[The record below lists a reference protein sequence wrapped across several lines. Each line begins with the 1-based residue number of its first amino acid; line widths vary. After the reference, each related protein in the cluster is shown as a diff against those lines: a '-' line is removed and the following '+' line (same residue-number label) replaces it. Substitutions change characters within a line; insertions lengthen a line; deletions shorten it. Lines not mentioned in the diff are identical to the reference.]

1 MDFWKVYETRQ
12 ESIDRALEG
21 YFRVNLKKL
30 PYFKN
35 PVIKEH
41 YQLLADYCLRRAK
54 RLRPVLTLLAYQ
66 AAGGKNIK
74 SILEPALA
82 FELFHNYTLIHD
94 DIYDEDEKRRGE
106 WANHILFQKR
116 FQKMYGSAGS
126 AKLYSSE
133 SERFGVVAGMI
144 NGKILHILS
153 LRAILFSKISER
165 MKLAGTELLKEVSL
179 IDNLG
184 QAIDLDFE
192 KEKRVSPEDYRTMV
206 LCKTGQLF
214 SSAAQW
220 GAVLAGASQSQ
231 RQALRRYA
239 EYLSIT
245 FQIRDDL
252 LDINLDGKKGR
263 DIGSDIKKG
272 KKTLLVIDALQ
283 KAGPKEKKL
292 ILTNLGNPKA
302 AEPQIKKIIDLLHS
316 LGSVER
322 ARQEAFLQ
330 MEKGIEALEEARPSF
345 REPHK
350 RHLRALAEYMFNRQ
364 K

>member
-1 MDFWKVYETRQ
+1 MDFWKVYESHQR
-12 ESIDRALEG
+12 SIDRALEG
-21 YFRVNLKKL
+21 YFRINLKKL

-35 PVIKEH
+35 PVIEEQ
-41 YQLLADYCLRRAK
+41 YRLLADYCLRKAK

-66 AAGGKNIK
+66 TAGGGRIK
-74 SILEPALA
+74 SVLEPALA

-106 WANHILFQKR
+106 QANHVLFQKR
-116 FQKMYGSAGS
+116 FQKKHKAGGP

-133 SERFGVVAGMI
+133 SKRVGVVAGII

-153 LRAILFSKISER
+153 LRAILHSNIPEKT
-165 MKLAGTELLKEVSL
+165 KLAGMKLFKEVSL

-192 KEKRVSPEDYRTMV
+192 KEKKVLPEDYRLMV

-214 SSAAQW
+214 SSAVQW
-220 GAVLAGASQSQ
+220 GAILADASPSQ
-231 RQALRRYA
+231 KQALRRYA
-239 EYLSIT
+239 EHLSIT

-252 LDINLDGKKGR
+252 LDINIDGKKGR
-263 DIGSDIKKG
+263 DIGSDIRKG